1 MVVPR
6 ELAAPTARFW
16 ASAAVVVIKF
26 LRARL
31 DAHFPDRMLP
41 YAFFWF
47 NLRRF

>member
-1 MVVPR
+1 VSSPLPR
-6 ELAAPTARFW
+6 RDPGLQPLW
-16 ASAAVVVIKF
+16 YMIKF

-41 YAFFWF
+41 YAVFWF

>member
-1 MVVPR
+1 
-6 ELAAPTARFW
+6 
-16 ASAAVVVIKF
+16 